1 MRKHIV
7 MTSFG
12 SYGDINPYLGL
23 ALGLRQRGYEM
34 VIATSEYYRNTI
46 EAQGIGFHPVR
57 PTIEPSNDLLRR
69 VMDADKGTEVILKEL
84 LFPFLR
90 DTYEDLMDA
99 TKQADLLVTHPITF
113 AGPIVAEKRKMRWV
127 STVLSPI
134 SFFSAYDLPVFP
146 RLPQLVKMRRFGHRV
161 SALLISYAKFVTRT
175 WSEPVRKLR
184 KEVGLPAGKDP
195 IFEGQ
200 FSPELVLALFS
211 RVLAE
216 PQPDWPPHTRITG
229 QVFYDGPQGEQGLLP
244 ELCEF
249 LESGSPPVVFTL
261 GSSAVGAAGNFYQ
274 ESLEAVKQLRLRAVL
289 LVGTSPDNRPRGTVP
304 SNVGIFEYAPFSHL
318 FPHAAAIVHQGGI
331 GTTGQALR
339 AGRPMLVVPFAH
351 DQPDNAFR
359 AQNLGVARTLY
370 RQHYS
375 ASRVAEALRI
385 LLSDP
390 SYSQRACQVGD
401 QVRSEEGIR
410 AACDAI
416 EELLAQP

>member
-23 ALGLRQRGYEM
+23 ALGLRQRGHDV
-34 VIATSEYYRNTI
+34 VIATSEYYRNAI
-46 EAQGIGFHPVR
+46 EGQGIGFHPVR

-90 DTYEDLMDA
+90 ESYDDLMDA
-99 TKQADLLVTHPITF
+99 TEQADLLMTHPITF

-146 RLPQLVKMRRFGHRV
+146 SLPRLVKLRKFGHGV
-161 SALLISYAKFVTRT
+161 SSLLTRWAKFVTRD
-175 WSEPVRKLR
+175 WPKAVLKLR
-184 KEVGLPAGKDP
+184 DEVGLPAGKDP

-200 FSPELVLALFS
+200 FSPHLVLALFS
-211 RVLAE
+211 RVLAD
-216 PQPDWPPHTRITG
+216 PQPDWPPNTRITG
-229 QVFYDGPQGEQGLLP
+229 QVFYDGPEGERGLSP
-244 ELCEF
+244 ELHRF
-249 LESGSPPVVFTL
+249 LEAGSRPVVFTL

-274 ESLEAVKQLRLRAVL
+274 DSLEAAKQLQLRAVL
-289 LVGTSPDNRPRGTVP
+289 LVGTGPDNRPKGTVP
-304 SNVGIFEYAPFSHL
+304 SDVGVFEYAPFSQL
-318 FPHAAAIVHQGGI
+318 FPHATAIVHQGGI

-339 AGRPMLVVPFAH
+339 SGRPMLVVPFAH

-359 AQNLGVARTLY
+359 VQNLGVARTLY
-370 RQHYS
+370 RKRYS
-375 ASRVAEALRI
+375 ARRAAEALRA
-385 LLSDP
+385 LLGDA
-390 SYSQRACQVGD
+390 SYSQRACQIGEK
-401 QVRSEEGIR
+401 VRSEDGAR

-416 EELLAQP
+416 EELLAR